1 MFCPRCA
8 NVAIEG
14 QRFCKNCGMN
24 LGVIVDALE
33 GKRGPLDFE
42 LLKRD
47 LRDLGANL
55 RAGFEG
61 VSSGLRG
68 TARLGGSPND
78 SSGSG
83 AGADLFERIYKVP
96 MATSPKGSSGSDAQ
110 AEGTQRRDL
119 LDAVEKALR
128 KVRLAHS
135 RAYSLQQAVLNLLG
149 GGAMLG
155 VWYYVLSQ
163 ITSSGLIESLE
174 KIILVE
180 SGYEVVGVGALF
192 RSLWL
197 LALIPIATGVGHLLN
212 GIFLVPKSED
222 PPSAPVSTLVE
233 PAYRPPAMLAVTEAE
248 AHLPQIEAAPLH
260 REPVSVVEEQT
271 LRFEREGK

>member
-24 LGVIVDALE
+24 LGLIVDALE

-42 LLKRD
+42 LVKRD
-47 LRDLGANL
+47 LRELGANL
-55 RAGFEG
+55 RAEFNEL
-61 VSSGLRG
+61 SSGLRG
-68 TARLGGSPND
+68 TAQTGRGVR
-78 SSGSG
+78 
-83 AGADLFERIYKVP
+83 ADLFERIYKVP
-96 MATSPKGSSGSDAQ
+96 MAASPNDQSGNDALT
-110 AEGTQRRDL
+110 GDTQQRDL
-119 LDAVEKALR
+119 LGAVEKMLR

-135 RAYSLQQAVLNLLG
+135 RSYSLQQAVLHLLG

-155 VWYYVLSQ
+155 VWYYVLSR

-180 SGYEVVGVGALF
+180 SGYEVVGIGALF
-192 RSLWL
+192 RSLWM
-197 LALIPIATGVGHLLN
+197 LALIPIATGIGHLLN
-212 GIFLVPKSED
+212 GIFLVPKVED
-222 PPSAPVSTLVE
+222 PPLVSVSTIVE
-233 PAYRPPAMLAVTEAE
+233 PPYRPPAILTSTEPPAE
-248 AHLPQIEAAPLH
+248 AQLEAAPLH

-271 LRFEREGK
+271 LRLEREGK

>member
-47 LRDLGANL
+47 LRELGANL
-55 RAGFEG
+55 RAGFEE
-61 VSSGLRG
+61 VSSGLRR
-68 TARLGGSPND
+68 TAQPGSN
-78 SSGSG
+78 SRGE
-83 AGADLFERIYKVP
+83 LFERIYKVP
-96 MATSPKGSSGSDAQ
+96 MATSPNDLSGNDAPVD
-110 AEGTQRRDL
+110 GTQRRDL
-119 LDAVEKALR
+119 LDAVEKVLR

-135 RAYSLQQAVLNLLG
+135 RSYSLQQAVLNLLG

-155 VWYYVLSQ
+155 AWYYVLSR
-163 ITSSGLIESLE
+163 IASSGLIESLE

-180 SGYEVVGVGALF
+180 SGYEVVGIGALF
-192 RSLWL
+192 RSLWM
-197 LALIPIATGVGHLLN
+197 LALIPIATGIGHLLN
-212 GIFLVPKSED
+212 GIFLVPKPED

-233 PAYRPPAMLAVTEAE
+233 PPYSPPGTLAETEAAALTE
-248 AHLPQIEAAPLH
+248 ATPSL
-260 REPVSVVEEQT
+260 REPMSVVEEQT
-271 LRFEREGK
+271 LRLEREGK

>member
-1 MFCPRCA
+1 
-8 NVAIEG
+8 
-14 QRFCKNCGMN
+14 
-24 LGVIVDALE
+24 
-33 GKRGPLDFE
+33 
-42 LLKRD
+42 
-47 LRDLGANL
+47 
-55 RAGFEG
+55 
-61 VSSGLRG
+61 
-68 TARLGGSPND
+68 
-78 SSGSG
+78 
-83 AGADLFERIYKVP
+83 
-96 MATSPKGSSGSDAQ
+96 
-110 AEGTQRRDL
+110 
-119 LDAVEKALR
+119 
-128 KVRLAHS
+128 
-135 RAYSLQQAVLNLLG
+135 
-149 GGAMLG
+149 MLG
-155 VWYYVLSQ
+155 VWYYVLSR

-180 SGYEVVGVGALF
+180 SGYEVVGIGALF

-248 AHLPQIEAAPLH
+248 ALTEAASPL